1 MSSVEERKKDRFK
14 KTISK
19 LLEINPIT
27 GVAKKM
33 ATLLTGAL
41 TKEKELDLQEIIDDI
56 KSEIKQEKVEARA
69 SAKAGKGISKFEDM
83 IQPNMKPAPMP
94 NIKAPTKG
102 EGPAGMTQ
110 QEMRRKTGS
119 FNMAKGGMVKKK
131 KSKLAG
137 RLAMRGYGIARK

>member
-19 LLEINPIT
+19 LLEISPIT

-33 ATLLTGAL
+33 ATLLKGTL

-69 SAKAGKGISKFEDM
+69 SAKAGKGISRFEDE

-94 NIKAPTKG
+94 MQVNDPRDDFPQFTLK
-102 EGPAGMTQ
+102 
-110 QEMRRKTGS
+110 R
-119 FNMAKGGMVKKK
+119 AKGGMVKKK
-131 KSKLAG
+131 KNKLAG

>member
-14 KTISK
+14 KTINK
-19 LLEINPIT
+19 LLKINPIT

-94 NIKAPTKG
+94 MQVNDPRDDFPQFTLK
-102 EGPAGMTQ
+102 
-110 QEMRRKTGS
+110 R
-119 FNMAKGGMVKKK
+119 AKGGVIKKKK
-131 KSKLAG
+131 KSKVAG
-137 RLAMRGYGIARK
+137 RLAKRGYGAARK

>member
-14 KTISK
+14 KTINA

-33 ATLLTGAL
+33 TTLLTGAL
-41 TKEKELDLQEIIDDI
+41 TKEKQLDLNEIINDL
-56 KSEIKQEKVEARA
+56 KSEIKQGKVEARA

-83 IQPNMKPAPMP
+83 IQPNIKPAPMP
-94 NIKAPTKG
+94 MQVNDPRDDFPQFTLK
-102 EGPAGMTQ
+102 
-110 QEMRRKTGS
+110 R
-119 FNMAKGGMVKKK
+119 AKGGMVKKK
-131 KSKLAG
+131 KNKLAG